1 MITFSYAGHEYKMRN
16 PALNNILEVNQK
28 ALFGRTASG
37 VLYRY
42 NKGVKH
48 NRVEMRFEE
57 ITQEEKNQLVD
68 AFSAIRTEQFSLID
82 HAGKAWLA
90 IFTSD
95 KLSFEEI
102 SDNTD
107 ADSSFYVD
115 DREIISSQRK
125 NARYNV
131 SIELETAEA

>member
-1 MITFSYAGHEYKMRN
+1 MITFSYAGQEYKMRN

-57 ITQEEKNQLVD
+57 MTQEEKNQLVD
-68 AFSAIRTEQFSLID
+68 AFSEIRTEQFSLID
-82 HAGKAWLA
+82 HAGKSWLA
-90 IFTSD
+90 IFLSE

-102 SDNTD
+102 SDDID
-107 ADSSFYVD
+107 ADSTFEVD
-115 DREIISSQRK
+115 DREIVSSQRK
-125 NARYNV
+125 NPRYNV
-131 SIELETAEA
+131 TIELEAVEA